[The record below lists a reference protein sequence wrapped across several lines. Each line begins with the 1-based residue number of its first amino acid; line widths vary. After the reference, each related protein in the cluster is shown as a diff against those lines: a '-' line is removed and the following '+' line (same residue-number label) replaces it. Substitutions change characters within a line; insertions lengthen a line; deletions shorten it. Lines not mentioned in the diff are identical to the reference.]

1 MSKEFLKFEVIEIK
15 TQNFHPSES
24 FIAIDNVDIDNIL
37 LSDKLAYKK
46 KIEKTR
52 KNGFKNFIGNKNDE
66 KAIIHYASSFQ
77 RMSGYVKLQRN

>member
-1 MSKEFLKFEVIEIK
+1 MNKEFLKFEVIEIK

-46 KIEKTR
+46 KQKKLEKTVL
-52 KNGFKNFIGNKNDE
+52 KI
-66 KAIIHYASSFQ
+66 SSATK
-77 RMSGYVKLQRN
+77 MMKKL

>member
-1 MSKEFLKFEVIEIK
+1 MLLLYRLHGDITFLKTNLKNLNNTFSENRYNMSKEFLKFEVIEIK

-46 KIEKTR
+46 K
-52 KNGFKNFIGNKNDE
+52 
-66 KAIIHYASSFQ
+66 
-77 RMSGYVKLQRN
+77 

>member
-1 MSKEFLKFEVIEIK
+1 MNKEFLKFEVIEIK

-46 KIEKTR
+46 K
-52 KNGFKNFIGNKNDE
+52 
-66 KAIIHYASSFQ
+66 
-77 RMSGYVKLQRN
+77 

>member
-1 MSKEFLKFEVIEIK
+1 MLLLYRLHGDITFLKTNLKNLNNTFSENRYNMNKEFLKFEVIEIK

-46 KIEKTR
+46 K
-52 KNGFKNFIGNKNDE
+52 
-66 KAIIHYASSFQ
+66 
-77 RMSGYVKLQRN
+77 